1 MTILNSGNLRS
12 YAGPLLTP
20 YALAIAEH
28 YRDQRP
34 VYINIP
40 TNLTN
45 TVREERVF
53 ISDPIDNDILI
64 IGAHVN
70 IGSVSNGDFGQ
81 IVLLNVSDMTT
92 GLMWSTPNPIDA
104 SPATAY
110 GGVQFN
116 AMPIVK
122 LPEAFFLQ
130 ANTRLKHQWKV
141 LGLATGGSLTWIGL
155 QLFRPYGGKRPT
167 HVTMPDGS
175 IIRVGSR
182 IPWFCT
188 LGLGTEISVLGSPVF
203 VLGADNQY
211 VQFTAPMDCDLE
223 IHDLHANWFTQAGV
237 STDPQEVL
245 ISLGDKGQPQFWQPS
260 QTPATAVLGDFSKV
274 FPEMPFT
281 KPYLQKAG
289 DRLQIT
295 TINRTGLAI
304 NNALLTVRG
313 VQLCQF

>member
-1 MTILNSGNLRS
+1 MNLNSGNLRT

-20 YALAIAEH
+20 YAMAIADS
-28 YRDQRP
+28 YRDQR
-34 VYINIP
+34 VVFINVP

-53 ISDPIDNDILI
+53 VTDPLDHDVLI
-64 IGAHVN
+64 IGAHIN

-81 IVLLNVSDMTT
+81 QVLLNVSDMTT
-92 GLMWSTPNPIDA
+92 GLMWSTPNPLDA
-104 SPATAY
+104 SPATAF
-110 GGVQFN
+110 GGSQFN
-116 AMPIVK
+116 AMPFVK
-122 LPEAFFLQ
+122 LPEAFFLA

-141 LGLATGGSLTWIGL
+141 LGLATGGVLTWVGI
-155 QLFRPYGGKRPT
+155 QLFRPRGGKAPT
-167 HVTMPDGS
+167 HVKMPDGS
-175 IIRVGSR
+175 TIRVGSR
-182 IPWFCT
+182 VPWFCT
-188 LGLGTEISVLGSPVF
+188 LGMGTEISILGSPSF
-203 VLGADNQY
+203 VLGNGNQY

-223 IHDLHANWFTQAGV
+223 IHDLHANWFTQLG
-237 STDPQEVL
+237 TTTNPEDVL
-245 ISLGDKGQPQFWQPS
+245 IKIGDKGEPQFWQPS
-260 QTPATAVLGDFSKV
+260 QTPATAILGDFSKV

-295 TINRTGLAI
+295 TINRSGAAI